1 MTIIREKTILDT
13 TPDRLFEEV
22 SKSAALLHVSK
33 GMMSFTPIDPPHF
46 PELWEERKYLV
57 SMKFAGA
64 LPIGTQIIG
73 IEIPPPSDGRYFVR
87 DNGYSDTIKKWDHMI
102 TIEPTGD
109 GRSAY
114 EDRLDIDAGWRT
126 PFVAAFAKA
135 FYAHR
140 QRNWKKLVDSGFVY

>member
-1 MTIIREKTILDT
+1 
-13 TPDRLFEEV
+13 
-22 SKSAALLHVSK
+22 
-33 GMMSFTPIDPPHF
+33 
-46 PELWEERKYLV
+46 
-57 SMKFAGA
+57 
-64 LPIGTQIIG
+64 
-73 IEIPPPSDGRYFVR
+73 
-87 DNGYSDTIKKWDHMI
+87 MI